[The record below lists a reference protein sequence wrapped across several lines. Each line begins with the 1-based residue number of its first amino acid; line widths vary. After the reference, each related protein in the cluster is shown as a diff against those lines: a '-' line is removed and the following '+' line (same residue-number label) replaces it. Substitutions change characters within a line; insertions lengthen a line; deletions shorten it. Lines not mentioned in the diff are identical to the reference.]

1 MLYISQDIRTSMDI
15 SLPHKENMPKSYN
28 CAILTISTSRYEKYK
43 KADRPERAED
53 VSGKLIWGM
62 VQVQGST
69 VVYYELIP
77 DNIEMIRDALK
88 KCLYS
93 EADVII
99 LNGGTGLSP
108 ADVTIE
114 AVSPFFEKEMP
125 GFGELF
131 RYRSIEQIGNAVI
144 LTRAVAG
151 IARQKAIFCLPG
163 SPNAVRLALELI
175 LPEIGHIIKHMK
187 GL

>member
-1 MLYISQDIRTSMDI
+1 MDTSM
-15 SLPHKENMPKSYN
+15 LHKENAPGSFK
-28 CAILTISTSRYEKYK
+28 CAIVTISTSRYEKYGK
-43 KADRPERAED
+43 TDRPERAED

-62 VQVQGST
+62 VHVQGSKI
-69 VVYYELIP
+69 VHYELIP
-77 DNIEMIRDALK
+77 DNMEMIREAFK

-114 AVSPFFEKEMP
+114 SVAPYIEKEMP

-131 RYRSIEQIGNAVI
+131 RHKSIEQVGNSVM
-144 LTRAVAG
+144 LTRAIAG
-151 IARQKAIFCLPG
+151 IARGKVVFCLPG
-163 SPNAVRLALELI
+163 SPNAVKLALELI
-175 LPEIGHIIKHMK
+175 LPEMGHILKHVK
-187 GL
+187 GQ